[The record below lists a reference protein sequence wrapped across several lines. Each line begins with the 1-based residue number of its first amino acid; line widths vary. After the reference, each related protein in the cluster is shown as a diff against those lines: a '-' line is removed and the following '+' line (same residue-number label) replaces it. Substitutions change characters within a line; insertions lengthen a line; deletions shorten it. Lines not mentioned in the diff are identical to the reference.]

1 MLINKFK
8 KSLINGFAITSL
20 LIAFYIGQSNTK
32 EIDLIS
38 HSKLFQEYQI
48 DKICKEKGSIIAY
61 RENELIGT
69 ISYGESQGYGGPL
82 KVMILSDSFGK
93 IIGLELIHDTE
104 THAYIEK
111 LKTKHYFDQYISKKV
126 NDKFL
131 LQDDITAVSGATISS
146 NGIALASREASWKIA
161 SDRFSMD
168 LPDVGIKWKF
178 GLNEFFVLLIFILAL
193 IATQLKNKKLRYL
206 SFLSSFILIG
216 FLINASISLSHIA
229 RIILGFMPDIRQHLV
244 WWILLIGNL
253 LVITILGKNVY
264 CNSICPFHAGQ
275 ILLNKISGINFK
287 IAPLLSKYLI
297 QTPKFLL
304 WLSLILI
311 LISKNPTLAAYEP
324 FAMFFSLDGIGIQ
337 WYILPA
343 ALIGSL
349 FISDFFCHY
358 FCPVGASFR
367 WLIDI
372 RQNLIKHLKKQNG

>member
-1 MLINKFK
+1 MLINKLK
-8 KSLINGFAITSL
+8 KSLINGFAFASL

-38 HSKLFQEYQI
+38 HSRLFQEYQI
-48 DKICKEKGSIIAY
+48 DKICNEKGSIIAY
-61 RENELIGT
+61 KGNNLIGYV
-69 ISYGESQGYGGPL
+69 SCGESQGYGGPL
-82 KVMILSDSFGK
+82 KVMILADSLGK
-93 IIGLELIHDTE
+93 IINSELLHDTE

-111 LKTKHYFDQYISKKV
+111 LKNKHYFDQYPNKIL

-131 LQDDITAVSGATISS
+131 IHDDISAVSGATISS
-146 NGIALASREASWKIA
+146 NAIALASREASWSIA
-161 SDRFSMD
+161 SHNFSMD
-168 LPDVGIKWKF
+168 LPDVGIGWKF
-178 GLNEFFVLLIFILAL
+178 GLYELLVLLIFILAF
-193 IATQLKNKKLRYL
+193 IATQFKNKKLRYL
-206 SFLSSFILIG
+206 TLFSSFIVIG
-216 FLINASISLSHIA
+216 FLINSSISLSHIA
-229 RIILGFMPDIRQHLV
+229 RLILGFIPDIRQHLV

-253 LVITILGKNVY
+253 LIITILGKNVY

-287 IAPLLSKYLI
+287 IAPQLSRYLI
-297 QTPKFLL
+297 KTPKFLL
-304 WLSLILI
+304 WLSLLLI

-343 ALIGSL
+343 SLIGSL

-372 RQNLIKHLKKQNG
+372 RKKLINQLKKQNG